1 MAYYLTHFPCV
12 AVNEEVLPLYQD
24 GRLTAPS
31 VAVNEEVDHFT
42 KMADYLTPL
51 PLCCSQWRMRRLSLY
66 QDGRLPDPFPSV
78 VVNGE

>member
-1 MAYYLTHFPCV
+1 MR
-12 AVNEEVLPLYQD
+12 NEAVLPFTKMADYLP
-24 GRLTAPS
+24 LP